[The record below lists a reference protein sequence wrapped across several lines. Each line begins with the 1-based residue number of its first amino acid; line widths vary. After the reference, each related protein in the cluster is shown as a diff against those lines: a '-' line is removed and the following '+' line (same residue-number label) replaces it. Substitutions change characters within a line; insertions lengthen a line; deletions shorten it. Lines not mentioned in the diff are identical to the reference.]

1 MYQINYYNLPV
12 YDDQL
17 QELFPVLDA
26 KLNLEVNDAGGLN
39 FSIPSVHPNFED
51 LKKLK
56 MGIAVVKNGKTIFKG
71 RIVKDTQDFNNCKS
85 FECEG
90 KLAALNDT
98 IYRPYD
104 FAGSPADYFASLI
117 ENHNSM
123 VEDEKK
129 FIIGEITVTDP
140 NDYIARSSID
150 YKTTWELLKNLVS
163 GLGGYLH
170 IRYEADGDYIDWLDD
185 FKYTNTQKIEFAE
198 NLLDI
203 TQEVDAEEIYTAC
216 IPLGAKIEIVT
227 EEGTTET
234 TDERLIVASVNDG
247 RDYIF
252 NAEKVE
258 EYGWKFAPA
267 SEVTWDDVTRPENL
281 LTKATD
287 YLNNTGIML
296 AATLELSA
304 VDLAYTDADI
314 DSFEFCQYVQVV
326 STPHNLEKS
335 YLLSKISI
343 DMLQP
348 KNTKITL
355 GDSVLTLYDALLG
368 QQQNI
373 DGIIQKVEKIE
384 SDYVT
389 NEQLEDIGGGV
400 GADGKSAYEVW
411 LEAGNIGTVD
421 DYLASLK
428 GEKGDQGEQGAA
440 GPQGP
445 AGPQG
450 EQGIQGETGATGP
463 AGPQGDKGDTG
474 ETGPEGPQGIQGI
487 QGEKGEAG
495 ETGPQGA
502 TGPKGDTGEQG
513 PQGIQGVQGEQGPKG
528 EQGVQGE
535 TGTSVESSIRY
546 YLLQSSDLTAPAKP
560 ETYPPSSEWV
570 GTEPAFNE
578 ENIGTLYTVDCTV
591 FSDGTWTYTDVSLS
605 TSYEAAKAAYNKAD
619 TVSQDLI
626 EATSQILQTSEE
638 ITLGILAGYTTTSDL
653 EAYKKEVENLFTANE
668 EGFSFEFSQLEAK
681 LNAVGNEVTEQKQ
694 YIRLIEGEIHIGKSD
709 NPITSVYTN
718 DALEFRYNGQMV
730 ARFTNEVL
738 EVRNISAENQVA
750 FFNQWAIRRGA
761 YINGVGYNLNDI
773 WIGG

>member
-17 QELFPVLDA
+17 QELFPVLNA

-39 FSIPSVHPNFED
+39 FSVPSVHPNFAD

-56 MGIAVVKNGKTIFKG
+56 LGIVVVKNGKTIFKG
-71 RIVKDTQDFNNCKS
+71 RIVKDTQDFNNSKS

-90 KLAALNDT
+90 KLAVLNDT

-104 FAGSPADYFASLI
+104 FAGSPTEYFTNLI

-140 NDYIARSSID
+140 NDYIVRSSID
-150 YKTTWELLKNLVS
+150 HKTTWELLKDLVGS
-163 GLGGYLH
+163 LGGYLH
-170 IRYEADGDYIDWLDD
+170 IRYEEDGDYIDWLED
-185 FKYTNTQKIEFAE
+185 FQYTNTQKIEFAE

-203 TQEVDAEEIYTAC
+203 KQEIIAEETYTAC
-216 IPLGAKIEIVT
+216 IPLGAKIEIT
-227 EEGTTET
+227 NEEGTTET
-234 TDERLIVASVNDG
+234 TDERLTVASVNDG
-247 RDYIF
+247 KDYIF
-252 NAEKVE
+252 NADKVA

-267 SEVTWDDVTRPENL
+267 SAVTWDDVTRPENL

-326 STPHNLEKS
+326 SIPHNLEKS
-335 YLLSKISI
+335 YLLSKIDI
-343 DMLQP
+343 DLLHPQ
-348 KNTKITL
+348 NTKITL

-384 SDYVT
+384 SEIG
-389 NEQLEDIGGGV
+389 NAGGG
-400 GADGKSAYEVW
+400 GDGED
-411 LEAGNIGTVD
+411 GIG
-421 DYLASLK
+421 
-428 GEKGDQGEQGAA
+428 
-440 GPQGP
+440 
-445 AGPQG
+445 
-450 EQGIQGETGATGP
+450 I
-463 AGPQGDKGDTG
+463 
-474 ETGPEGPQGIQGI
+474 
-487 QGEKGEAG
+487 
-495 ETGPQGA
+495 
-502 TGPKGDTGEQG
+502 
-513 PQGIQGVQGEQGPKG
+513 
-528 EQGVQGE
+528 
-535 TGTSVESSIRY
+535 ESYTRY
-546 YLLQSSDLTAPAKP
+546 YLLQGSDLDAPAKP
-560 ETYPPSSEWV
+560 TTYPPSSAWV
-570 GTEPAFNE
+570 DTEPAFDE
-578 ENIGTLYTVDCTV
+578 ENIGNLYTVDCTV
-591 FSDGTWTYTDVSLS
+591 FSDGAWSYTDVSLS
-605 TSYEAAKAAYNKAD
+605 TSYEAAKAAYNRANA
-619 TVSQDLI
+619 VSQELI
-626 EATSQILQTSEE
+626 ETSSQILQTAEE
-638 ITLGILAGYTTTSDL
+638 VTIGILAGYTTASDL
-653 EAYKKEVENLFTANE
+653 EAYKKEIENLFQANE

-681 LNAVGNEVTEQKQ
+681 LNEVGNEVTEQKQ

-738 EVRNISAENQVA
+738 EVRNISVENQVA
-750 FFNQWAIRRGA
+750 FFDQWAIRRGA
-761 YINGVGYNLNDI
+761 YVDGVGYNLNDI

>member
-1 MYQINYYNLPV
+1 MYQINFYDLPI

-39 FSIPSVHPNFED
+39 FSIPSVHPNFAD

-71 RIVKDTQDFNNCKS
+71 RIVRDTQDFNNSKS

-129 FIIGEITVTDP
+129 FKVGEITVTDP
-140 NDYIARSSID
+140 NDYITRSSID
-150 YKTTWELLKNLVS
+150 HKTTWELLKNLVS

-203 TQEVDAEEIYTAC
+203 TQEVTAEETYTAC
-216 IPLGAKIEIVT
+216 IPLGAKIEIT
-227 EEGTTET
+227 NEDGTTET
-234 TDERLIVASVNDG
+234 TDERLTVASVNDG
-247 RDYIF
+247 KDYIF

-287 YLNNTGIML
+287 YLNNNAVML

-314 DSFEFCQYVQVV
+314 DSFEFCQYVQVISV
-326 STPHNLEKS
+326 PHNLEKS

-355 GDSVLTLYDALLG
+355 GDSVLTLYDSLLG

-373 DGIIQKVEKIE
+373 NNIVQKVEKIE
-384 SDYVT
+384 SEIG
-389 NEQLEDIGGGV
+389 NAGGG
-400 GADGKSAYEVW
+400 GDGED
-411 LEAGNIGTVD
+411 GIG
-421 DYLASLK
+421 
-428 GEKGDQGEQGAA
+428 
-440 GPQGP
+440 
-445 AGPQG
+445 
-450 EQGIQGETGATGP
+450 I
-463 AGPQGDKGDTG
+463 
-474 ETGPEGPQGIQGI
+474 
-487 QGEKGEAG
+487 
-495 ETGPQGA
+495 
-502 TGPKGDTGEQG
+502 
-513 PQGIQGVQGEQGPKG
+513 
-528 EQGVQGE
+528 
-535 TGTSVESSIRY
+535 ESYTRY
-546 YLLQSSDLTAPAKP
+546 YLLQGLDLDAPVKP
-560 ETYPPSSEWV
+560 TTYPPSIEWNS
-570 GTEPAFNE
+570 TEPAFDE
-578 ENIGTLYTVDCTV
+578 ENIGNLYTVDCTV

-605 TSYEAAKAAYNKAD
+605 TSYEAAKAAQNTAQIAIQSSSDILNDPDRVTITHLEQYTKQSAFEDYQKTVENTFVTGTNFQFLSTQVTNINDEVTTLSQNITFDEGVIKIGHSDSAIKAVFDNDSLEFQYNK
-619 TVSQDLI
+619 L
-626 EATSQILQTSEE
+626 
-638 ITLGILAGYTTTSDL
+638 
-653 EAYKKEVENLFTANE
+653 
-668 EGFSFEFSQLEAK
+668 
-681 LNAVGNEVTEQKQ
+681 
-694 YIRLIEGEIHIGKSD
+694 
-709 NPITSVYTN
+709 P
-718 DALEFRYNGQMV
+718 V
-730 ARFTNEVL
+730 AEFTNEKL
-738 EVRNISAENQVA
+738 GVRNVSVENQVSYS
-750 FFNQWAIRRGA
+750 NRWATRQGA
-761 YINGVGYNLNDI
+761 YVEGVGYNLNDV

>member
-17 QELFPVLDA
+17 QELFPVLNA

-71 RIVKDTQDFNNCKS
+71 RVVKDTQDFNNSKS

-98 IYRPYD
+98 IYRPYE

-129 FIIGEITVTDP
+129 FKVGEITVTDP
-140 NDYIARSSID
+140 NDYITRSSID

-170 IRYEADGDYIDWLDD
+170 IRYEADGDYIDWLED

-216 IPLGAKIEIVT
+216 IPLGAKLEITT

-234 TDERLIVASVNDG
+234 TDERLTVASVNNG
-247 RDYIF
+247 KDYIF

-389 NEQLEDIGGGV
+389 NEQLEDIGGGANV
-400 GADGKSAYEVW
+400 DAE
-411 LEAGNIGTVD
+411 LEEIRQ
-421 DYLASLK
+421 S
-428 GEKGDQGEQGAA
+428 
-440 GPQGP
+440 
-445 AGPQG
+445 
-450 EQGIQGETGATGP
+450 I
-463 AGPQGDKGDTG
+463 
-474 ETGPEGPQGIQGI
+474 
-487 QGEKGEAG
+487 
-495 ETGPQGA
+495 
-502 TGPKGDTGEQG
+502 
-513 PQGIQGVQGEQGPKG
+513 
-528 EQGVQGE
+528 
-535 TGTSVESSIRY
+535 VE
-546 YLLQSSDLTAPAKP
+546 QSSYILNTA
-560 ETYPPSSEWV
+560 
-570 GTEPAFNE
+570 
-578 ENIGTLYTVDCTV
+578 
-591 FSDGTWTYTDVSLS
+591 
-605 TSYEAAKAAYNKAD
+605 
-619 TVSQDLI
+619 
-626 EATSQILQTSEE
+626 EE
-638 ITLGILAGYTTTSDL
+638 ITMSILAGYTTTSDL
-653 EAYKKEVENLFTANE
+653 EAYKKEVENLFKTNE
-668 EGFSFEFSQLEAK
+668 EGFSFEFSQLEEKVTA
-681 LNAVGNEVTEQKQ
+681 LGNEIVEQEQ
-694 YIRLIEGEIHIGKSD
+694 YIKLIEGEIHIGKSD
-709 NPITSVYTN
+709 SPITTVYTN

-738 EVRNISAENQVA
+738 EVRNISVENQVA
-750 FFNQWAIRRGA
+750 FFDQWAIRRGA
-761 YINGVGYNLNDI
+761 YIDGIGYNLNDM